1 VNSFRFIMVIFL
13 ITFTVSSFISNSHAV
28 QMTVVLSPR
37 LNQAEPVFTANRFIT
52 LQYDPSSELAK
63 KFATVNDNIRFKAN
77 ASSPGMAE
85 LISGINQDIFTEK
98 QSPISIQNATI
109 DYTGTLRGSSDR
121 VILSYKVVFTPSI
134 SGFTLP
140 SNNSE
145 SGGALV
151 DLDWRGFFTNR
162 PLELQ
167 VPNLGNVSLNYPI
180 SLLQIKY
187 PELAQ
192 QLNSSEAGKIF
203 HTPLFNFE
211 KIATPMERWHF
222 LFDPTGSQA
231 STAGSGYQELGGA
244 RVVSIFSLGES
255 SFREGVMEAEETE
268 ATGVAD
274 GTNINIHSTT
284 PPPSGQVQIAGFATV
299 SKSGNSEIAFVTE
312 NAPEGTATAT
322 GGFPLQVL
330 FILAGMMA
338 AVSVFVLW
346 KARK

>member
-1 VNSFRFIMVIFL
+1 MVIFL
-13 ITFTVSSFISNSHAV
+13 ITFTVSSFISHSYAV
-28 QMTVVLSPR
+28 QMTVVLSPQQ
-37 LNQAEPVFTANRFIT
+37 NQAEPVFTANRFIT
-52 LQYDPSSELAK
+52 IEYDPTSELAK
-63 KFATVNDNIRFKAN
+63 KLATVNDNVRFQAN
-77 ASSPGMAE
+77 SSTPGMAE

-98 QSPISIQNATI
+98 QSPILIENATI

-121 VILSYKVVFTPSI
+121 LIMSYKVVFIPSI

-151 DLDWRGFFTNR
+151 DLDWRGFYTNR
-162 PLELQ
+162 PLEIQ
-167 VPNLGNVSLNYPI
+167 VPNLGNVSINYPI
-180 SLLQIKY
+180 SLLQVKF

-192 QLNSSEAGKIF
+192 QLNSSEAGQIF
-203 HTPLFNFE
+203 STPLFNFE

-231 STAGSGYQELGGA
+231 STAGSGFQELGGA

-255 SFREGVMEAEETE
+255 SFREGVMEAEESD
-268 ATGVAD
+268 ATAVAD
-274 GTNINIHSTT
+274 GVNVNIHSTS
-284 PPPSGQVQIAGFATV
+284 PPPSGQVQVAGFATV
-299 SKSGNSEIAFVTE
+299 TKSGNSEIAFVTE
-312 NAPEGTATAT
+312 NAPEGTSTAT

-330 FILAGMMA
+330 LILAGMMA

>member
-1 VNSFRFIMVIFL
+1 MVIFL
-13 ITFTVSSFISNSHAV
+13 ITFTVSPFISNSYAV
-28 QMTVVLSPR
+28 QMTVVLSPK

-52 LQYDPSSELAK
+52 LQYDPASELAK
-63 KFATVNDNIRFKAN
+63 KFATVNDNVRFQTN

-121 VILSYKVVFTPSI
+121 LILSYKIVFTPSI
-134 SGFTLP
+134 TGFTLP
-140 SNNSE
+140 SNSSE

-151 DLDWRGFFTNR
+151 DLDWRGFFTKR

-167 VPNLGNVSLNYPI
+167 VPSLGNVSINYPI

-192 QLNSSEAGKIF
+192 QLNSSEAGQIF

-211 KIATPMERWHF
+211 KIGTPMERWHF

-244 RVVSIFSLGES
+244 RVVSIFSFGES
-255 SFREGVMEAEETE
+255 SFREGTMEAEEYD
-268 ATGVAD
+268 ATAVVD
-274 GTNINIHSTT
+274 GTNINIHANT
-284 PPPSGQVQIAGFATV
+284 PPPSGQVQIGGFATV
-299 SKSGNSEIAFVTE
+299 SKNGNSEIAFVTE
-312 NAPEGTATAT
+312 NAPEGTTTAT

-330 FILAGMMA
+330 LILAGMMA

>member
-1 VNSFRFIMVIFL
+1 MVVFL
-13 ITFTVSSFISNSHAV
+13 ITFTVSSLISNSYAA
-28 QMTVVLSPR
+28 QMTVVLSPS

-98 QSPISIQNATI
+98 QSPISIQNATV

-121 VILSYKVVFTPSI
+121 LILSYKVVFTPSI

-167 VPNLGNVSLNYPI
+167 VPSLGNVSINYPI

-192 QLNSSEAGKIF
+192 QLNSSEAGQIF
-203 HTPLFNFE
+203 NTPLFNFE

-274 GTNINIHSTT
+274 GTNINVHSTT

-312 NAPEGTATAT
+312 NAPEGTTTAT

>member
-1 VNSFRFIMVIFL
+1 MVIFL

-167 VPNLGNVSLNYPI
+167 VPSLGNVSLNYPI

>member
-1 VNSFRFIMVIFL
+1 MVVFL
-13 ITFTVSSFISNSHAV
+13 ITFTVSSLISNSYAA
-28 QMTVVLSPR
+28 QMTVVLSPS

-98 QSPISIQNATI
+98 QSPISIQNATV

-121 VILSYKVVFTPSI
+121 LILSYKVVFTPSI

-167 VPNLGNVSLNYPI
+167 VPSLGNVSLNYPI

-192 QLNSSEAGKIF
+192 QLNSSEAGQIF
-203 HTPLFNFE
+203 NTPLFNFE

-274 GTNINIHSTT
+274 GTNINVHSTT

-312 NAPEGTATAT
+312 NAPEGTTTAT